1 MVNAIE
7 ALNAKK
13 QRLLAW
19 KQNLKADYERTV
31 QTIDE
36 QIANIDKA
44 ASIVNTAVQ
53 DILCPRCKGEGT
65 IRCPDAAGQMGNYPC
80 PVCKGTGFLLDNLDH
95 VDKAPKFWCN
105 EQMIDENGKII
116 CTAHLV
122 EGCCSICPWKDND
135 ERERAEYPCSDYRP
149 RYE

>member
-31 QTIDE
+31 RTIDE

-65 IRCPDAAGQMGNYPC
+65 IRCPDAAGQMGDYPC

-95 VDKAPKFWCN
+95 VDKAPKFWALTTDRVTN
-105 EQMIDENGKII
+105 RKEQSNG
-116 CTAHLV
+116 T
-122 EGCCSICPWKDND
+122 
-135 ERERAEYPCSDYRP
+135 
-149 RYE
+149 